1 MSVGLWRWSCLG
13 LSVQGCLEPN
23 LHPCCAFLDLCPTLF
38 CHRGLSYVLALGWPS
53 LYVRPVLA
61 VSTTWPPALYQL
73 TGSGPGPA
81 LRTSWTPHGQC
92 SLPDTEPAIGCN
104 HLVQASCCLGPG
116 ADTKICSYGHLEPSC
131 EGGGHGVSPLPE
143 RPMFMTYPSLC
154 RHCEKHTHPAPCGA
168 GQALAQGVCRCL
180 GV

>member
-23 LHPCCAFLDLCPTLF
+23 LHPCCAFPDLRPTLF
-38 CHRGLSYVLALGWPS
+38 CRQGLSYVLALAWPS

-61 VSTTWPPALYQL
+61 VSTTWPPALCQL

-92 SLPDTEPAIGCN
+92 SVPDAQPAIGCN

-116 ADTKICSYGHLEPSC
+116 ADTKTCSYGHLEPSC
-131 EGGGHGVSPLPE
+131 EGGGHWVSPLPE
-143 RPMFMTYPSLC
+143 RPMFLTYPSLC
-154 RHCEKHTHPAPCGA
+154 CHCEKHTHPAPCGA
-168 GQALAQGVCRCL
+168 GQALAQEVCRCL